1 MSVYGR
7 ESDSPYHS
15 EIAVHHQ
22 RVKSAYRPKQSAS
35 AKRSLYAVLFD
46 AEQAYGSTHMSSL
59 QITEHFDGQTTIIFT
74 SAGRCPIGDLLRLGA

>member
-46 AEQAYGSTHMSSL
+46 AEQNLWQYAHELASDHRTL
-59 QITEHFDGQTTIIFT
+59 
-74 SAGRCPIGDLLRLGA
+74 